1 MDARRTVNSAVTND
15 LPVALREGEQI
26 LARAVISNGI
36 YWKTFA
42 ILVIAVLLLLFVAH
56 QLAILFFV
64 VAAVA
69 FIYAYMIKHALLMIV
84 TNQRIFVRAG
94 IIKVDTAQIR
104 LDRIE
109 SVEIQ
114 RTIPGQFL
122 NYATLM
128 VTGVGSA
135 VTFIPYMENAKYI
148 RDVLNDLLYTRE
160 EKPTHVIVDKVEK
173 P

>member
-1 MDARRTVNSAVTND
+1 MDARRTLQGQAVSD
-15 LPVALREGEQI
+15 LPVSLREGEI
-26 LARAVISNGI
+26 VLAQAVISGGI
-36 YWKTFA
+36 YWKTVA
-42 ILVIAVLLLLFVAH
+42 ICVV
-56 QLAILFFV
+56 AILFLFIAYQLSILFFA

-69 FIYAYMIKHALLMIV
+69 FMYAYMVKNALLMIV

-94 IIKVDTAQIR
+94 IIKVDTVQLR

-128 VTGVGSA
+128 VSGTGTTLA
-135 VTFIPYMENAKYI
+135 FIPYMANAKKM
-148 RDVLNDLLYTRE
+148 RDILDEMLYKRE
-160 EKPTHVIVDKVEK
+160 EKPTHVIVDEIAR
-173 P
+173 